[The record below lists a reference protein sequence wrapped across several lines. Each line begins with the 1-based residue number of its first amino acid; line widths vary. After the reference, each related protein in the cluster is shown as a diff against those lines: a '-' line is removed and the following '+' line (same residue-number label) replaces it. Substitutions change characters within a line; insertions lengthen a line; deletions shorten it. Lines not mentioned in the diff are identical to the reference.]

1 LVYRASGSDANDSW
15 GPSCFPL
22 YELYRRSSFL
32 VFSAY
37 ALLTVRLERKFL
49 FINRQVELAQYP
61 PNRPDIYPPV
71 FNVEKSDPDK
81 LSPGYIFITP
91 YELQNPG
98 PYIYDNTG
106 VGLYF
111 VGLIIAELVW
121 SGWGISGPGNAHG
134 LHVCKYN
141 GSDHLCFF
149 QGNQQK
155 GYCRGHGIIMDKNYR
170 VVRSVQPGGG
180 MASSDMHEFRPIN
193 NGRTALMTIYQQRQ
207 FDMTPW
213 NVKTGVGW
221 IMESVFQEVDVETN
235 KVLFEWR
242 SLDHVDPSSSYTWP
256 SHTDTSGTG
265 LNVHEPWDYFHI
277 NSVDKNVAGDYLIS
291 SRHTSAIYKIS
302 GKDGLVMWQLHGAQ
316 PSFRNINFS
325 FSQQHDAR
333 WLHEN
338 NTHTVL
344 SLYNNGY
351 NGFNKTHTYS
361 AGMIIMINHV
371 EKTATQL
378 RDYAPIQNDLVSSS
392 QGNLQV
398 LPNQNAFI
406 GWGNNPFISEHDEV
420 GNLLFWG
427 SFAKDTVMNY
437 RALKFEWDGEPT
449 DSPALWTYSRT
460 AEPTSSTSFYVSW
473 NGATRV
479 NTWRFWGTM
488 NITGPW
494 TLLDEISKTSFET
507 EYTNP
512 RFFLWSKVEAV
523 DHEGIVLGKSEI
535 KYTFVPSSELRE
547 FCATSTCLDAKGY
560 GFPGEEAARPFIPP
574 VGINT
579 VPWIHPNNPG
589 SNIWTNSLGYPHP
602 SGTAKPSNG
611 RNISY
616 LLDWGAVL
624 LLAVPLLA
632 GIFLA
637 HRYYTKGS
645 PNQLRD
651 QETSGPMDG
660 MVERKRPSV
669 QATDLPWWNWRWWIE
684 EDDPNSYFPLG
695 EWSPYSHRRERER
708 SE

>member
-1 LVYRASGSDANDSW
+1 MGAS
-15 GPSCFPL
+15 
-22 YELYRRSSFL
+22 
-32 VFSAY
+32 VFSSLSTVP
-37 ALLTVRLERKFL
+37 ALFYLGIIWLCAFDSALGEETSFYKS
-49 FINRQVELAQYP
+49 
-61 PNRPDIYPPV
+61 RPDIYPPV

-106 VGLYF
+106 
-111 VGLIIAELVW
+111 ELVW
-121 SGWGISGPGNAHG
+121 SGWGVSGPGNAHG

-141 GSDHLCFF
+141 GADHLCFF

-193 NGRTALMTIYQQRQ
+193 DGKTALMTIYQQRQ

-221 IMESVFQEVDVETN
+221 LMESVFQEIDVETN

-277 NSVDKNVAGDYLIS
+277 NSIDKNGAGDYLIS

-302 GKDGLVMWQLHGAQ
+302 GKDGSVVWRLHGAQ

-333 WLHEN
+333 WLYEN
-338 NTHTVL
+338 VTHTIL

-361 AGMIIMINHV
+361 AGMIIMIDHV

-378 RDYAPIQNDLVSSS
+378 RDYAPIKDDLVSSS
-392 QGNLQV
+392 QGNLQM
-398 LPNQNAFI
+398 LPNNNAFI
-406 GWGNNPFISEHDEV
+406 GWGNNPFVSEHDEA
-420 GNLLFWG
+420 GNILFWG

-437 RALKFEWDGEPT
+437 RAMKFEWDGVPT
-449 DSPALWTYSRT
+449 DSPALWTYSKT
-460 AEPTSSTSFYVSW
+460 AEPSSSTSFYVSW

-479 NTWRFWGTM
+479 KTWRFWGSM
-488 NITGPW
+488 NMTGPW
-494 TLLDEISKTSFET
+494 TLLDEVSKTGFET
-507 EYTNP
+507 EYTGS

-523 DHEGIVLGKSEI
+523 DREGIVLGKSEI

-547 FCATSTCLDAKGY
+547 FCADSTCLDAPGY
-560 GFPGEEAARPFIPP
+560 GFPGEEAARPWIPP
-574 VGINT
+574 VGVNT
-579 VPWIHPNNPG
+579 VPWIDPNNPG
-589 SNIWTNSLGYPHP
+589 SNIWTHP
-602 SGTAKPSNG
+602 SGYPQPSDAPKYSDGWNHG
-611 RNISY
+611 R
-616 LLDWGAVL
+616 
-624 LLAVPLLA
+624 LLAWAIVPLVAIPLF
-632 GIFLA
+632 GGMFLA
-637 HRYYTKGS
+637 HRYYARYSFNK
-645 PNQLRD
+645 LRD
-651 QETSGPMDG
+651 QESSGSMNG
-660 MVERKRPSV
+660 MAERKHSPL
-669 QATDLPWWNWRWWIE
+669 QATDLPWWNWHRWIG
-684 EDDPNSYFPLG
+684 EDEAVSYFPLG
-695 EWSPYSHRRERER
+695 ERSLYGHRRERER
-708 SE
+708 NE

>member
-1 LVYRASGSDANDSW
+1 MGAFMFSSLGTV
-15 GPSCFPL
+15 PSLLFLGIL
-22 YELYRRSSFL
+22 YLCAVDIALGEETSFYK
-32 VFSAY
+32 S
-37 ALLTVRLERKFL
+37 
-49 FINRQVELAQYP
+49 
-61 PNRPDIYPPV
+61 RPDIYPPV

-106 VGLYF
+106 
-111 VGLIIAELVW
+111 ELVW

-149 QGNQQK
+149 QGSQQK

-180 MASSDMHEFRPIN
+180 MASSDMHEFRPID

-213 NVKTGVGW
+213 NIKTGVGW

-302 GKDGLVMWQLHGAQ
+302 GKDGSVMWQLHGAQ
-316 PSFRNINFS
+316 PSFRNINFN

-398 LPNQNAFI
+398 LSNQNAFI
-406 GWGNNPFISEHDEV
+406 GWGNNPFVSEHDEA

-437 RALKFEWDGEPT
+437 RAMKFEWDGEPT

-460 AEPTSSTSFYVSW
+460 AEPISSTSFYVSW

-479 NTWRFWGTM
+479 NTWRFWGAM

-494 TLLDEISKTSFET
+494 TFLDETSKTGFET

-512 RFFLWSKVEAV
+512 SFFLWSKVEAV
-523 DHEGIVLGKSEI
+523 DREGIVLGKSEI

-560 GFPGEEAARPFIPP
+560 GFPGEEEARPFIPP
-574 VGINT
+574 VGVNT
-579 VPWIHPNNPG
+579 VPWIHPDNPG
-589 SNIWTNSLGYPHP
+589 SNIWTNSSGYPRP
-602 SGTAKPSNG
+602 SNTADTAKHSNG
-611 RNISY
+611 WNSSR
-616 LLDWGAVL
+616 LLAWGAVL
-624 LLAVPLLA
+624 LVAIPLLA
-632 GIFLA
+632 GIFLT
-637 HRYYTKGS
+637 HRYYTMRSLKK
-645 PNQLRD
+645 LRD
-651 QETSGPMDG
+651 QESSRPIGDMA
-660 MVERKRPSV
+660 ERKRPPV
-669 QATDLPWWNWRWWIE
+669 QVADLPWWNWRWWIE
-684 EDDPNSYFPLG
+684 EDETNSYSPLG
-695 EWSPYSHRRERER
+695 EWSPYGHRRERER
-708 SE
+708 NE